1 MRHAPGILDQRFAR
15 GPGSWERSYRNGF
28 ARQPVYSCFWSSG
41 VAIGP
46 LLRFM
51 RRHSPNPVSRLLEQA
66 DEKAWLNNWID
77 AAPLYQKVE
86 ERCRE
91 RNDQS
96 CALYAR
102 VSQIPANSETAS
114 IASQIAQLSKDL
126 TLPAA
131 RDYRTRL
138 RVLSVRGMLEVNYDA
153 AMTSATYSAIETMA
167 LQRGHFLVAARA
179 RGEQGIADFLTGNIA
194 TAKRKV
200 VYAWT
205 VSKLFRDQAA
215 QIRYA
220 SMYAEGLAQ
229 IGRYQEAQRAVAEA
243 IRTAH
248 GTPNAPYP
256 SVAES
261 T

>member
-1 MRHAPGILDQRFAR
+1 
-15 GPGSWERSYRNGF
+15 
-28 ARQPVYSCFWSSG
+28 
-41 VAIGP
+41 
-46 LLRFM
+46 M
-51 RRHSPNPVSRLLEQA
+51 RRHSPDPLSRLLEQA

-77 AAPLYQKVE
+77 AAPLY
-86 ERCRE
+86 RE
-91 RNDQS
+91 AEALCIQRNDQS
-96 CALYAR
+96 CALYSH

-114 IASQIAQLSKDL
+114 IASQIAQLSADL

-138 RVLSVRGMLEVNYDA
+138 RILGVRGMLEVNYDA
-153 AMTSATYSAIETMA
+153 AMTSATYSEIETMA
-167 LQRGHFLVAARA
+167 LRRGHFLIAARA

-194 TAKRKV
+194 TAKKKV

-205 VSKLFRDQAA
+205 VSKLFHDRAA

-229 IGRYQEAQRAVAEA
+229 IGRYQEAQRAVEEA

-248 GTPNAPYP
+248 DTPECTV
-256 SVAES
+256 SQHGGEHQS
-261 T
+261 